1 MKKPISLLLCVLTV
15 SSLLASCSG
24 GCPSDNGQPVSAQ
37 TSSAG
42 TEEAAEWLNS
52 RLGGDY
58 SGAVTLS
65 LGAQVGIDFSAF
77 PDGGY
82 VIRTQD
88 GDHRPSAQAPA
99 DMLDRA
105 VRRFANDLAGTG
117 DVYETYGEGY
127 KVKSLS
133 IDGTDISE
141 WSVTVETLGEEG
153 FEENPA
159 FAAQELQTY
168 IEKECG
174 VTLPVEIKS
183 GRVRRIRRGQSR
195 ACYPHRSGSEGRSA
209 RQGRASHLF

>member
-1 MKKPISLLLCVLTV
+1 
-15 SSLLASCSG
+15 
-24 GCPSDNGQPVSAQ
+24 
-37 TSSAG
+37 
-42 TEEAAEWLNS
+42 
-52 RLGGDY
+52 
-58 SGAVTLS
+58 
-65 LGAQVGIDFSAF
+65 
-77 PDGGY
+77 
-82 VIRTQD
+82 
-88 GDHRPSAQAPA
+88 
-99 DMLDRA
+99 MLDRA

-174 VTLPVEIKS
+174 VTLPVESNPARPAHPARTKPGVLS
-183 GRVRRIRRGQSR
+183 ASFRLRRTI
-195 ACYPHRSGSEGRSA
+195 RSA
-209 RQGRASHLF
+209 RTGFTSILRTVTSSCAGGYKRGTMYAVYEFLENYAGWRFSGSAT